1 LCRQFGISRKTG
13 YKWLKRYQEEGLG
26 GLADQSR
33 RPQHSPNQTLPEV
46 EQVIMEARQA
56 HPAWG
61 SRKLKRWLE
70 NRGYQSIPSP
80 STITAILARHGLLS
94 AEEARKHTPYRRFE
108 MEKPNDLWQMD
119 FKGAFVIGKG
129 QRCCP
134 LTVLDDHSR
143 FLVGLKACP
152 DEVTNTVQKGITDLF
167 REFGLPARMLMDN
180 GGPWG
185 GSPDFPY
192 TRLTVWLLRLGIPV
206 SHGRP
211 YHPQTQGKDERLHR
225 TLKAELLNS
234 SRFETLHDC
243 QLHFDDWRTLYNHER
258 PHQAL
263 ALDAP
268 AGHYQPSPH
277 PFPET
282 LPPLTFPP
290 GAIIRKTTLLGD
302 IHFRGRLWRIGLAF
316 QAHPVGLLYDDFDDT
331 ALHVYFNSI
340 RIATLDLS
348 PLPV

>member
-1 LCRQFGISRKTG
+1 MG
-13 YKWLKRYQEEGLG
+13 
-26 GLADQSR
+26 
-33 RPQHSPNQTLPEV
+33 
-46 EQVIMEARQA
+46 
-56 HPAWG
+56 
-61 SRKLKRWLE
+61 
-70 NRGYQSIPSP
+70 
-80 STITAILARHGLLS
+80 RHGLLS
-94 AEEARKHTPYRRFE
+94 AEEARKHTAYRRFE
-108 MEKPNDLWQMD
+108 MEQPNDLWQMD
-119 FKGAFVIGKG
+119 FKSDFSIGDG
-129 QRCCP
+129 RRCHP

-152 DEVTNTVQKGITDLF
+152 DEVIPTVQTCLTDVF

-180 GGPWG
+180 GRAGG
-185 GSPDFPY
+185 GSPEFPY

-211 YHPQTQGKDERLHR
+211 AHPQTQGKDERLHR
-225 TLKAELLNS
+225 TLKAELLTFAH
-234 SRFETLHDC
+234 FETLHDC

-263 ALDAP
+263 ALDTP
-268 AGHYQPSPH
+268 TTRYQPSSR

-290 GAIIRKTTLLGD
+290 GAVIRKTTLLGD

-316 QAHPVGLLYDDFDDT
+316 PGYPVGLRYDDFDDT
-331 ALHVYFNSI
+331 VLHVYFTSI